1 VEEAYA
7 GATHAPLRLKNY
19 LYLERGP
26 YTIAAVMDESVSKA
40 PLAIKG
46 PVIDL
51 FDPNLPV
58 LSEKI
63 VRPGEQTYLYALDR
77 VRDKRPTRVLCA
89 ASRTYE
95 EKRGPG
101 SYSFVARSPLGTQ
114 NVMRIFLPSR
124 PTAIEVGGVKLD
136 MADRTTHEWD
146 AVSHTCLLRFVND
159 NKGVSVKITY

>member
-1 VEEAYA
+1 
-7 GATHAPLRLKNY
+7 
-19 LYLERGP
+19 
-26 YTIAAVMDESVSKA
+26 MDESVSKA